1 MVTLETS
8 KLFGQLPAHELKPLQ
23 AVTQQRR
30 FAPGQEIF
38 KEGDPGDG
46 VYVVQSGQVQ
56 ISAVI
61 GTGERI
67 VFSHVQPGDFFG
79 EMAVL
84 DNQPRSACATAAT
97 EALVYFVP
105 RPDLVALLT
114 CSPGLCMTLLQ
125 EISRRLREF
134 NQQYLREV
142 LLAERMAL
150 VGRFASS
157 IVHDLKNP
165 LAIISI
171 AAEMGCA
178 DTASVQTRSDSQQRV
193 MRQVDRITS
202 MVNDILEFT
211 RGNANTIVLVPED
224 YGIFVQSIIEELR
237 QEAAR
242 KSVVVEMPEPPPSIR
257 LPLNPQRLERVFHN
271 LIVNAAEAMPDG
283 GKVTIR
289 FRVTDDTLHTEISDT
304 GRGIAPQILERLFEP
319 FVSHGKPTGTGLG
332 LSICKRI
339 IEEHGGRIT
348 AHNEPGVGA
357 VFAFSFPLRKAKREA

>member
-1 MVTLETS
+1 MVTLESS

-23 AVTQQRR
+23 AVTQQKS

-56 ISAVI
+56 ISAII

-67 VFSHVQPGDFFG
+67 DFSRVQAGDFFG

-84 DNQPRSACATAAT
+84 DNQPRSACATAET
-97 EALVYFVP
+97 DTVVFFIP
-105 RPDLVALLT
+105 RTDLVGLLT
-114 CSPGLCMTLLQ
+114 RSPGLCMTLLQ

-142 LLAERMAL
+142 LMAERMAL

-171 AAEMGCA
+171 AAEMGCTE
-178 DTASVQTRSDSQQRV
+178 TASNKTRADSQQRI

-211 RGNANTIVLVPED
+211 RGNPNTVVLVPEN
-224 YGIFVQSIIEELR
+224 YATFVQSIIEELR

-242 KSVVVEMPEPPPSIR
+242 KYVVVEMPGPPPSLK
-257 LPLNPQRLERVFHN
+257 LPLNPPRLERVFHN
-271 LIVNAAEAMPDG
+271 LVVNAAEAMPDG
-283 GKVTIR
+283 GKVFIR
-289 FRVTDDTLHTEISDT
+289 FHLTDDVVTTEITDT
-304 GRGIAPQILERLFEP
+304 GRGIAPEILERIFEP
-319 FVSHGKPTGTGLG
+319 FVTHGKPTGTGLG

-348 AHNEPGVGA
+348 ARNEPGAGA